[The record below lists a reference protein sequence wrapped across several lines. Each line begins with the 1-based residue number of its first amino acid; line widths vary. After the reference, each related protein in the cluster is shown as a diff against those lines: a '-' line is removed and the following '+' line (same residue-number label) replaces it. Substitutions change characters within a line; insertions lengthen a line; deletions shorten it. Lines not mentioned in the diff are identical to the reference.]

1 MPSESVPLVV
11 LVLSKPT
18 GMLMD
23 VPRPTWRPMPV
34 PTPKPTETPG
44 VPTVHALSKAAKRAG
59 KRAFFIMC
67 ILVIRN
73 VRNVG
78 SIVFLRGGWC

>member
-11 LVLSKPT
+11 LFLSKPT

-23 VPRPTWRPMPV
+23 V
-34 PTPKPTETPG
+34 PKPTETPG
-44 VPTVHALSKAAKRAG
+44 VPTVHALSEAAKRAG
-59 KRAFFIMC
+59 KRTFFIMC

-73 VRNVG
+73 VCNVG

>member
-1 MPSESVPLVV
+1 MPSESVPLV
-11 LVLSKPT
+11 VLSKPT

-23 VPRPTWRPMPV
+23 VPKPTWWPMLV

-44 VPTVHALSKAAKRAG
+44 VPTVHALSEAAKRAG
-59 KRAFFIMC
+59 KRTFFIMC
-67 ILVIRN
+67 SLVIRN
-73 VRNVG
+73 VCNVR